1 MLALPVAD
9 GVTLWQGVLA
19 LYATASVLCFIASG
33 LDKRAAVRGAQRT
46 PERTLLL
53 LGLFGGWPGGLV
65 AQHVFRHKTVKG
77 SFLARFWVTVLLNL
91 ALLLLAAGQ

>member
-1 MLALPVAD
+1 MLALPAPG
-9 GVTLWQGVLA
+9 GVTLWLGVLA
-19 LYATASVLCFIASG
+19 LYAAASVLCFVAYG
-33 LDKRAAVRGAQRT
+33 LDKRAAARGAQRT

-65 AQHVFRHKTVKG
+65 AQQVFRHKTVKA
-77 SFLARFWVTVLLNL
+77 SFLAKFWVTVLLNL